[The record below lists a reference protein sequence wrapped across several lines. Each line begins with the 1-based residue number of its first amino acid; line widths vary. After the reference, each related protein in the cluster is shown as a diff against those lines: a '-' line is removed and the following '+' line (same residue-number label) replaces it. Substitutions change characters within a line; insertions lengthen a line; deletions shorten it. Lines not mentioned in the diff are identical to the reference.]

1 MANIIASPTRYI
13 QGKGELQNLR
23 QHVEMLGKKLF
34 ILTTAP
40 GRHALHP
47 RSMQALQAPTAP
59 RFMSPSTAN
68 AAKVKLTVWW
78 PIFRRPAVI

>member
-34 ILTTAP
+34 ILTTAC
-40 GRHALHP
+40 LLYT
-47 RSMQALQAPTAP
+47 SD
-59 RFMSPSTAN
+59 
-68 AAKVKLTVWW
+68 AADEL
-78 PIFRRPAVI
+78 

>member
-34 ILTTAP
+34 ILTTASRA
-40 GRHALHP
+40 GTRCTRDQCKRCRLRLH
-47 RSMQALQAPTAP
+47 RGL
-59 RFMSPSTAN
+59 
-68 AAKVKLTVWW
+68 
-78 PIFRRPAVI
+78 

>member
-34 ILTTAP
+34 IPVSYTHLT
-40 GRHALHP
+40 L
-47 RSMQALQAPTAP
+47 PTTE
-59 RFMSPSTAN
+59 R
-68 AAKVKLTVWW
+68 V
-78 PIFRRPAVI
+78 

>member
-23 QHVEMLGKKLF
+23 QHVEMLGKSCLSSP
-34 ILTTAP
+34 LPP

>member
-34 ILTTAP
+34 ILTTAS
-40 GRHALHP
+40 GCSHFLF
-47 RSMQALQAPTAP
+47 T
-59 RFMSPSTAN
+59 T
-68 AAKVKLTVWW
+68 T
-78 PIFRRPAVI
+78 

>member
-34 ILTTAP
+34 ILTTAS